1 MQSKINRFLLDFSVL
16 SIFRRGSKNVFIFFV
31 FTLLIFILSSILF
44 ISNSIKSELDTTI
57 KELPSITVQRLQAG
71 RVVNI
76 PLSRVNRILSIEGVK
91 AVVPRVWGY
100 YYFANAGVNFS
111 VVGIDSFED
120 QYRDLYSKICDKF
133 DFDKLKKDSGMLVG
147 VGVKKILQDNFYS
160 DYFNFV
166 KPDGGL
172 EKVKIDGVFKDD
184 TKLESNDIILL
195 TSQKARKI
203 FGMSKNE
210 AVDFVIKVANPTEIP
225 NIARKITEIYP
236 DTRAITKTDLII
248 SYQDLF
254 DYKGGIFLVLF
265 VISAF
270 TFFMIIYD
278 KASGISSDEKREI
291 GILKAV
297 GWKIDDILKEKFYE
311 AFVLSFASFIAA
323 LCLSMFYVYILNA
336 PLLKNIFIGYS
347 ALKPDFDLP
356 FSFDFHTNVIIF
368 FLTVPIY
375 IAATIIPS
383 WRVASMDADEVMR

>member
-1 MQSKINRFLLDFSVL
+1 LQSKINRFLLDFSVL
-16 SIFRRGSKNVFIFFV
+16 SIFRRGSKNIFIFFV
-31 FTLLIFILSSILF
+31 FTLLIFLLSSILF
-44 ISNSIKSELDTTI
+44 ISNSIKSELDTTL
-57 KELPSITVQRLQAG
+57 KELPDITVQRLQAG
-71 RVVNI
+71 RAINI
-76 PLSRVNRILSIEGVK
+76 PLSRVNRLLSTPGVK
-91 AVVPRVWGY
+91 AVIPRIWGY

-120 QYRDLYSKICDKF
+120 QYRELYAKLCDKF

-147 VGVKKILQDNFYS
+147 VGVKKILQNSFYG

-172 EKVKIDGVFKDD
+172 EKVKIEGVFKGD

-195 TSQKARKI
+195 TSEKARKI
-203 FGMSKNE
+203 FGMNKNE
-210 AVDFVIKVANPTEIP
+210 AVDFVVKVANPTEIP
-225 NIARKITEIYP
+225 NIASKITALYP
-236 DTRAITKTDLII
+236 DTRVITKEELSI
-248 SYQDLF
+248 SYQNLF
-254 DYKGGIFLVLF
+254 DYKSGLFLALF

-311 AFVLSFASFIAA
+311 AFVLSFASFITA
-323 LCLSMFYVYILNA
+323 LCLSLFYVYFLNA
-336 PLLKNIFIGYS
+336 PLLRNIFIGYS
-347 ALKPDFDLP
+347 TLKPVFDLP
-356 FSFDFHTNVIIF
+356 FSFDFQTNAIIF

>member
-120 QYRDLYSKICDKF
+120 QYRDLYSRICDKF

>member
-1 MQSKINRFLLDFSVL
+1 M

-311 AFVLSFASFIAA
+311 AFVLSFASFITA

>member
-1 MQSKINRFLLDFSVL
+1 M

-91 AVVPRVWGY
+91 AAVPRVWGY

-311 AFVLSFASFIAA
+311 AFVLSFASFITA

>member
-1 MQSKINRFLLDFSVL
+1 MQSKINRLLLDFSLL
-16 SIFRRGSKNVFIFFV
+16 SIFRRGSKNIFIFFV
-31 FTLLIFILSSILF
+31 FTLLIFLLSSVLF
-44 ISNSIKSELDTTI
+44 VSNSIKSELDTTLN
-57 KELPSITVQRLQAG
+57 ELPDITVQRLQAG
-71 RVVNI
+71 RAINI
-76 PLSRVNRILSIEGVK
+76 PLSRVDSLLSIEGVK

-120 QYRDLYSKICDKF
+120 QYRDLYSKLCNKF

-147 VGVKKILQDNFYS
+147 EGVKKILQNSFYG

-172 EKVKIDGVFKDD
+172 VKIKIDGVFKGD

-195 TSQKARKI
+195 TSKKAREI

-210 AVDFVIKVANPTEIP
+210 AVDFVVKVANPTEIP
-225 NIARKITEIYP
+225 NIARKITALYP
-236 DTRAITKTDLII
+236 DTRVITKEDLSI
-248 SYQDLF
+248 SYQNLF
-254 DYKGGIFLVLF
+254 DYKGGLFLALF
-265 VISAF
+265 VISSF

-311 AFVLSFASFIAA
+311 AFILSFASFTTAI
-323 LCLSMFYVYILNA
+323 CLSIFYVYFLNA
-336 PLLKNIFIGYS
+336 PLLKDIFIGYS
-347 ALKPDFDLP
+347 TLKPAFDLP
-356 FSFDFHTNVIIF
+356 FSFDFQTNAVIF

>member
-1 MQSKINRFLLDFSVL
+1 MQNKINRFLLDFSIL
-16 SIFRRGSKNVFIFFV
+16 SIFRRGSKNIFIFFV
-31 FTLLIFILSSILF
+31 FTLLIFLLSSILF
-44 ISNSIKSELDTTI
+44 ISNSIKSELDTTLN
-57 KELPSITVQRLQAG
+57 ELPDITVQRLQAG
-71 RVVNI
+71 RAINM
-76 PLSRVNRILSIEGVK
+76 PLSRVDRLLAIEGVK
-91 AVVPRVWGY
+91 AVIPRVWGY

-120 QYRDLYSKICDKF
+120 QYRDLYSKLCDKF
-133 DFDKLKKDSGMLVG
+133 DFDRLKKDSGMLVG
-147 VGVKKILQDNFYS
+147 VGVKKILQNSFYG

-172 EKVKIDGVFKDD
+172 TKIKIDGVFKGD

-195 TSQKARKI
+195 TSQKAREI
-203 FGMSKNE
+203 FGMNKNE
-210 AVDFVIKVANPTEIP
+210 AVDFVVKVANPTEIP
-225 NIARKITEIYP
+225 NIARKITALYP
-236 DTRAITKTDLII
+236 DSRVITKEDLSI
-248 SYQDLF
+248 SYQNLF
-254 DYKGGIFLVLF
+254 DYKSGLFLALF

-311 AFVLSFASFIAA
+311 AFILSFASFVTA
-323 LCLSMFYVYILNA
+323 LCLSLFYVYFLNA

-347 ALKPDFDLP
+347 TLKPAFDLP
-356 FSFDFHTNVIIF
+356 FAFDFQTNAIIF

>member
-311 AFVLSFASFIAA
+311 AFVLSFASFITA